1 LTGWVLLR
9 GLTRE
14 AGHWGDFAHQLSD
27 ALGGAPVHL
36 MDLPG
41 AGARH
46 ADRSPADVAAIAD
59 ACQAELSRRGLPMPV
74 RLLGLSMGG
83 MVSAA
88 WSLRHPASVS
98 ALVLVNTSF
107 GGLSPPW
114 QRMRVACWPTVA
126 RAALGWTGASVEEIV
141 LHLTSAQPSRHAEV
155 LNHWRALR
163 TRHPVGTM
171 NAARQ
176 LLAAARWHVPD
187 HAPAVPTLVIA
198 STGDRLVDPACARAI
213 ARHWSLPLRQHPWA
227 GHDLP
232 LDDGAWLADQV
243 ASWAAGLVDG
253 AA

>member
-1 LTGWVLLR
+1 MLLR

-14 AGHWGDFAHQLSD
+14 AGHWGDFGPQLSH
-27 ALGGAPVHL
+27 ALGGAPVHM
-36 MDLPG
+36 MDPPG
-41 AGARH
+41 AGLRH

-59 ACQAELSRRGLPMPV
+59 ACHAELSRLALPTPV

-83 MVSAA
+83 MVAAA
-88 WSLRHPASVS
+88 WSLRHPADVS

-114 QRMRVACWPTVA
+114 QRMQIARWPIVA
-126 RAALGWTGASVEEIV
+126 RAALGWTGASVEELV
-141 LHLTSAQPSRHAEV
+141 LRLTSAQPLRHAGV
-155 LNHWRALR
+155 LDQWRALR
-163 TRHPVGTM
+163 SRHPVSAM

-176 LLAAARWHVPD
+176 LLAAARWRVPE

-198 STGDRLVDPACARAI
+198 SAGDRLVDPACARAI
-213 ARHWSLPLRQHPWA
+213 ARQWSLPLRQHPWA

-232 LDDGAWLADQV
+232 LDDGPWLVDQV
-243 ASWAAGLVDG
+243 AAWAAGL